1 MVWTGRFNEG
11 PVLIEE
17 NILLFG
23 SNSHDWFQ
31 GSIGKG

>member
-1 MVWTGRFNEG
+1 MWTEGFKEG

-23 SNSHDWFQ
+23 RDSHDWFQ
-31 GSIGKG
+31 GSMGKR